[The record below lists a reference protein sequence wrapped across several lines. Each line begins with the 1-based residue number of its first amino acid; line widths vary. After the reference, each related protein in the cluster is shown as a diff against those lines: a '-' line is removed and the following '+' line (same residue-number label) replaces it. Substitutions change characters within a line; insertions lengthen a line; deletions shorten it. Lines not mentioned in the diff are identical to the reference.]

1 MSVLDV
7 ESNIDDVFIYEDI
20 KNKIKKLYDDAD
32 KKRSEL
38 INSLPKGVKEKI
50 KTGRLNGM
58 QPEYKELAINL
69 AHMNLC
75 MSNQKFMM
83 FDKYELSAF

>member
-1 MSVLDV
+1 MSVLDT
-7 ESNIDDVFIYEDI
+7 ENDMDDIFIYEDI

-38 INSLPKGVKEKI
+38 INSLPNNIKEKI
-50 KTGRLNGM
+50 KTGRLNGI
-58 QPEYKELAINL
+58 QPEYKELTINL

-75 MSNQKFMM
+75 MSNQKFML
-83 FDKYELSAF
+83 FDKYELSSF